1 MICDWWIWIRF
12 VFFCVSKFV
21 ACDLNIIMIDGSEK
35 RNNCILHCHYCEN
48 FRVCVFEIT
57 VTLSNICTPAINT
70 IFLNPSGT
78 PTNTSS
84 WLYSLL
90 KRIHS
95 KIIFL
100 SSCFLIFR
108 NFLQVWL
115 VIYHGTGWKSSTI
128 ILGFPGSS
136 VWHSWGNLCYF
147 R

>member
-1 MICDWWIWIRF
+1 M
-12 VFFCVSKFV
+12 FFCVSKFV

-100 SSCFLIFR
+100 SSCFFIFR
-108 NFLQVWL
+108 NFLQV
-115 VIYHGTGWKSSTI
+115 
-128 ILGFPGSS
+128 
-136 VWHSWGNLCYF
+136 
-147 R
+147 

>member
-12 VFFCVSKFV
+12 VCFFVSKFV
-21 ACDLNIIMIDGSEK
+21 ACDCNYDWWQWKMQLWRQLLNFWV
-35 RNNCILHCHYCEN
+35 R
-48 FRVCVFEIT
+48 VFEST
-57 VTLSNICTPAINT
+57 VMLCNICTPAINA